1 MSELEE
7 EYPKFSPMRRALFC
21 LMIGSFAFSMQG
33 QSKFSKNFQE
43 LMAGELDSLT
53 LTEDLPFQQFSGEG
67 WTYFNEHENKANP
80 SGKVAVD
87 RFYPITKKDVIEIR
101 DELIV
106 VLLQEKDSRKIRVAS
121 LQADGTPIQSFLLY
135 DHYGYLYEKNF
146 RSYSFDEPY
155 RYDPEQKRFSFYQL
169 IYGYEPLPSLESPTL
184 DPIYYQSFNHLHV
197 DAAGQFVRSE
207 FEASDTYMF
216 SQDVSDLQVHEVAF
230 HELSIQY
237 VSDKNRPE
245 SALWPEVFITHGDM
259 ESHDSIRIE
268 FALGTEWVDRF
279 FFFQLRHG
287 NQITEVVQRHENI
300 LFFPGDGDNCSL
312 DDWKRYRSD
321 WNEVYLEEGI
331 FSLRELSQ
339 EERKRFVPYERA
351 ELLEAFEK
359 ECGPLPESPTFNGV
373 GIPHPDEGIVVTDRI
388 ILRIRFEGPAGKGT
402 KYLIFG
408 LPNGC

>member
-1 MSELEE
+1 MSDAAE

-21 LMIGSFAFSMQG
+21 LLIGSFAFSMQG
-33 QSKFSKNFQE
+33 QSEFAKDFQE
-43 LMAGELDSLT
+43 LMAGRLDSLT

-67 WTYFNEHENKANP
+67 WTYFNQHENKAHP

-87 RFYPITKKDVIEIR
+87 RFYPLTKKDVIEIR

-106 VLLQEKDSRKIRVAS
+106 VLLHEKDSWQIRVAS
-121 LQADGTPIQSFLLY
+121 LHADGTPIQSFLLY
-135 DHYGYLYEKNF
+135 DHYGYLYEKNY
-146 RSYSFDEPY
+146 RSFSFDEPY

-169 IYGYEPLPSLESPTL
+169 IYGYEPLPSLDRPTL
-184 DPIYYQSFNHLHV
+184 DPIEYQSFNHVHV
-197 DAAGQFVRSE
+197 DATGQFVRSE
-207 FEASDTYMF
+207 FEASGTYRF
-216 SQDVSDLQVHEVAF
+216 SQEASDLQVHEVAF

-245 SALWPEVFITHGDM
+245 SALWPETYITHGDM
-259 ESHDSIRIE
+259 ESHDSIKIYLS
-268 FALGTEWVDRF
+268 LGAEWADPF
-279 FFFQLRHG
+279 FFFQLRYG

-300 LFFPGDGDNCSL
+300 MFFPGDGDNCSL
-312 DDWKRYRSD
+312 DHWKRYRSD

-339 EERKRFVPYERA
+339 EERKRFVPYEQP
-351 ELLEAFEK
+351 ELLKAFQK

-388 ILRIRFEGPAGKGT
+388 ILRIRFEGPAGNGT
-402 KYLIFG
+402 KYLILG
-408 LPNGC
+408 LANSC